1 MPGPDDILYS
11 ASVEDHTGEFF
22 DRFDQRIDEME
33 QKGDTAFTGLEQG
46 GGKAAAIMGVVGG
59 AVGALTTK
67 LLEMGFAGTQ
77 AFIGYVKEA
86 ALFAA
91 RVDTLGVALEVAGA
105 HAGYSRE
112 EINKFEEDVKGMG
125 ITTSKARIALQQM
138 AQANLDL
145 SQAADLARVSQDA
158 AVTAGIDSSEA
169 FNRILYAITSLQPEL
184 LRTMNLTVNSQVA
197 QEKYARELNKSVDQ
211 LTATERQQAL
221 LNATMRAGQ
230 GIAGTYEAAMETVGK
245 KLTSL
250 PRYFEEIRLGIGN
263 AFQPALLVGVD
274 YLTEKLQDIL
284 KWLKENEAQ
293 LETFGQSLG
302 ELMKWL
308 TSLSDTL
315 ISTFSQLPGY
325 IESAGFI
332 IAQTLATTFNLA
344 SPEEMEKRR
353 SKLGEYFAQAIT
365 LLGTFAYTGAMVI
378 IEYIRLAIESIG
390 PFLKLM
396 GRDVDDAI
404 TQMDGVMERHTQR
417 LADIDVKW
425 KLVLESL
432 QKFTG
437 LTEDAGDAAEDTG
450 IKINKEAM
458 DLQNLAEAL
467 DIANGRLSDFAR
479 KMEEQTA
486 ELAIQ
491 ASRASIEAAL
501 RDSWAREDMERS
513 HQARMQSILEQA
525 AESKKTIARQYS
537 QQRIDIERD
546 YQRRIRDLQRDFE
559 YQASELARSR
569 DAVGLL
575 RLMRSHDKALKDAE
589 IERKDRL
596 ADAKAAFAE
605 EMKLMNER
613 IAEQLRKAEEAH
625 RLQLEDY
632 ERMKAR
638 ERQIDALHAQW
649 AEEDRQAAYAKQLAE
664 LLIQMGNIE
673 GITQDGLMDLIDLWR
688 LYFGDLTDA
697 AIKYM
702 NKLNQ
707 VIRPGGKYTSPDWN
721 PTLPTGPRGP
731 YGYGQGG
738 RVSHMMSSAD
748 LSLADQLFQRTQP
761 SPIPKVPTSN
771 MRSEHKDITV
781 KVSGEGLEPYIQR
794 LVANSLLE
802 IERNASGG

>member
-33 QKGDTAFTGLEQG
+33 QRGDTAFTGLEQG

-67 LLEMGFAGTQ
+67 LLEMGFAGAQ

-86 ALFAA
+86 TLFAA

-112 EINKFEEDVKGMG
+112 EIQKFEEDVKGMG

-138 AQANLDL
+138 AQADLDL
-145 SQAADLARVSQDA
+145 AQAADLARVAQDA

-184 LRTMNLTVNSQVA
+184 LRTMNLTVNSQAA
-197 QEKYARELNKSVDQ
+197 QEKYARELGKSADQ

-221 LNATMRAGQ
+221 LNATMRAAE

-263 AFQPALLVGVD
+263 AFQPALLVSVD
-274 YLTEKLQDIL
+274 FLTEKLKDLQS
-284 KWLKENEAQ
+284 WLDENEEQ
-293 LETFGQSLG
+293 LESFGQNLG
-302 ELMKWL
+302 TFTEWL
-308 TSLSDTL
+308 LRMGEAITNAFTSLPGL
-315 ISTFSQLPGY
+315 IENVSFAAATAL
-325 IESAGFI
+325 
-332 IAQTLATTFNLA
+332 AQALDVA
-344 SPEEMEKRR
+344 SPEEMDERR
-353 SKLGEYFAQAIT
+353 AHLGEYFAQAVS
-365 LLGTFAYTGAMVI
+365 LLVAFAHGGILVI
-378 IEYIRLAIESIG
+378 IESAKTAAAIVGALFTFISEG
-390 PFLKLM
+390 GGHGWQEL
-396 GRDVDDAI
+396 DAALE
-404 TQMDGVMERHTQR
+404 DHNKRMEEAR
-417 LADIDVKW
+417 
-425 KLVLESL
+425 
-432 QKFTG
+432 QKAYDTLWTMSELTG
-437 LTEDAGDAAEDTG
+437 LIEKAGDAAEDAG
-450 IKINKEAM
+450 FQFDKAAA
-458 DLQNLAEAL
+458 DLQTLQEAL
-467 DIANGRLSDFAR
+467 DTANSRLSDFAR
-479 KMEEQTA
+479 KMEEEAA
-486 ELAIQ
+486 ELAKSI
-491 ASRASIEAAL
+491 SRAATEAAL

-513 HQARMQSILEQA
+513 HQARMQAILEQA
-525 AESKKTIARQYS
+525 AESKKTIARNYS

-575 RLMRSHDKALKDAE
+575 RLMRTHDKALKDAE

-673 GITQDGLMDLIDLWR
+673 GITQEGLMDLIDLWR

-697 AIKYM
+697 AITYM

-707 VIRPGGKYTSPDWN
+707 VIRPGGKYTPAGWN
-721 PTLPTGPRGP
+721 PVLPTGPRGP

-738 RVSHMMSSAD
+738 RVSHMMSPAD
-748 LSLADQLFQRTQP
+748 VSLADRLFQRAQP
-761 SPIPKVPTSN
+761 SPIPRVPTSD
-771 MRSEHKDITV
+771 MRSERKEITV
-781 KVSGEGLEPYIQR
+781 KVSAEGLEPYIQR